1 MFNLSLQKDDRRRR
15 RSFDNQAWQ
24 SISQLRTATSKVA
37 REAALERTRAGL
49 FPTTDNDVGEG
60 KERRSRT
67 RRWTVSDESEE
78 PLSGK
83 ELAKRYGNMAL
94 EFDMIQQEMQ
104 LLQKEQLDYYRDVV
118 GCEMATIQF
127 LSTVDLFPSRSKL
140 SNVSSIFVSFEHI
153 VYNSEN

>member
-1 MFNLSLQKDDRRRR
+1 M
-15 RSFDNQAWQ
+15 
-24 SISQLRTATSKVA
+24 
-37 REAALERTRAGL
+37 
-49 FPTTDNDVGEG
+49 
-60 KERRSRT
+60 
-67 RRWTVSDESEE
+67 SDESEE